1 MSDLQLLADWL
12 NRIGEQLNDDKRRVL
27 TRKIS
32 VAVRQNWAK
41 RIRSQQDPNGAGF
54 TPRRNNRRNRKRSG
68 KMFKQAPRMLKNVY
82 TSDKAE
88 IGFAGQY
95 AKIMEVHQY
104 GLTINPSPTA
114 RATTYDVRETVG
126 FSDDDVQ
133 IIEKQMQDFLLNI

>member
-1 MSDLQLLADWL
+1 MSELQPLADWL
-12 NRIGEQLNDDKRRVL
+12 NRINEQLNDDQRRML

-41 RIRSQQDPNGAGF
+41 RIRSQQDPNSASF
-54 TPRRNNRRNRKRSG
+54 TPRRNRNRG
-68 KMFKQAPRMLKNVY
+68 AMFRHAPRMLKNIY
-82 TSDKAE
+82 TSNKAE

-126 FSDDDVQ
+126 FSDDDVK